1 MTGALW
7 PLKRSR
13 SRLILTSI
21 TICTCWSFLWI
32 ISYLYLSMERLRKPW
47 LRNTPSNIQVETL
60 VCYVNWIT
68 EFTLLLL
75 IHGHPGWYSAINKF
89 LGERDNT
96 FICSDTKSEFT
107 CYILTLILQ
116 NVDAMFPLPTK
127 KRLLIVKGKN
137 STYTTQLYNQLDF
150 Y

>member
-60 VCYVNWIT
+60 VGYVNWIT
-68 EFTLLLL
+68 SFTLLLL
-75 IHGHPGWYSAINKF
+75 IHRHPGQHSSISFFVERGTIHLYVLIPHQNLLDIF
-89 LGERDNT
+89 LPWFHRMWMPCFHCPPRRG
-96 FICSDTKSEFT
+96 
-107 CYILTLILQ
+107 YW
-116 NVDAMFPLPTK
+116 
-127 KRLLIVKGKN
+127 
-137 STYTTQLYNQLDF
+137 
-150 Y
+150 